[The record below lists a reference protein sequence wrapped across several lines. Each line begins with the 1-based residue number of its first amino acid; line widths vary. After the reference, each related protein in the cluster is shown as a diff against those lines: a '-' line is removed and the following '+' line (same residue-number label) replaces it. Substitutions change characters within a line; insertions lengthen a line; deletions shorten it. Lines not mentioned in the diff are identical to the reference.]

1 MSIGQRIRDLR
12 VQNGMSQ
19 GDIERETGML
29 RGYIS
34 RVECGHTVPSVETL
48 HRFASALDV
57 PVYRFFAEEEPEP
70 LAAIGGRPPS
80 MPGELAQLGGSEGSE
95 ARFLL
100 RMKTLAG
107 YISESDRAF
116 LLNFARRLASLRR
129 QCGLQRVISF
139 LPSGRENSEG
149 SPEGSQQMPA
159 GRLARKPE
167 RSAASVLPSR
177 SVVP

>member
-34 RVECGHTVPSVETL
+34 RVERGHTVPSVETL

-57 PVYRFFAEEEPEP
+57 PMYRLFTGEEPGP

-80 MPGELAQLGGSEGSE
+80 TLEELAHAGGSEGSE
-95 ARFLL
+95 ARFLV
-100 RMKTLAG
+100 RIKNLAG
-107 YISESDRAF
+107 SITESDRAF
-116 LLNFARRLASLRR
+116 LLNFARRLASLRH
-129 QCGLQRVISF
+129 QSDFSADYIKMTSVEPPFQATFS
-139 LPSGRENSEG
+139 PGRKNKK
-149 SPEGSQQMPA
+149 PA
-159 GRLARKPE
+159 GQTIQAAPHLLP
-167 RSAASVLPSR
+167 RS
-177 SVVP
+177 